1 MTRRSGRSDGDEPAW
16 RPPTFETWIDRQI
29 REATERGEFD
39 NLPGAG
45 KPVNLGDPNDELWW
59 VRRKLEKEDL
69 SGALPTSLSLRKEKE
84 RIQDTL
90 SDVRDAEL
98 ARAIITDLNARI
110 ADSNVRQ
117 VEKVPIFTAPLNV
130 EATLAAW
137 RSRR

>member
-1 MTRRSGRSDGDEPAW
+1 MSGSGRGDGDEPAW

-117 VEKVPIFTAPLNV
+117 VEKVPIFTAPLDV

>member
-1 MTRRSGRSDGDEPAW
+1 MSGSGRGDGDDPAW
-16 RPPTFETWIDRQI
+16 RPPTFESWIDRQI

-110 ADSNVRQ
+110 A
-117 VEKVPIFTAPLNV
+117 
-130 EATLAAW
+130 EAKDAGRKSVLLLIRLEGDPRFMAL
-137 RSRR
+137 SIE